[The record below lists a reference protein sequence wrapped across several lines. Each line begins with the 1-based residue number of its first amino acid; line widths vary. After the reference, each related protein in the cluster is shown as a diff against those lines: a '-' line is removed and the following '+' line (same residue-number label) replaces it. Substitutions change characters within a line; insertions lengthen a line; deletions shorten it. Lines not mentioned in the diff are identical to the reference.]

1 MALHLRQRGAIW
13 YARGTIRVGR
23 QTIDVPEFSTGCSA
37 RADAEEVAGHEAA
50 RIREDI
56 LAGPAGRAKRLTVA
70 DCILGYL
77 RRPKGVSRL
86 DTAKFDALNE
96 MIGAFTLDNLAGAW
110 RLWLEKHPKHAPAT
124 ALRYRALILSAV
136 RATCEAHSVPAPT
149 LPEVATD
156 HDERVALL
164 TAQERAAL
172 IRSYSPHAACPAL
185 VLARQG
191 ARTQEVLRLDWRDV
205 DFPLDTIRFGVR
217 RDGAFRQGRR
227 NKNRRGRAVPIDRQ
241 VRMLLWG
248 MWHAAGRPS
257 EGPVFL
263 SSRGEPYADTTDE
276 GGNPLRKAHETA
288 CRRAR
293 ITGFR
298 VHDWRHDWAGRQV
311 MGGVDLYT
319 LMRLGGWASLK
330 MVERY
335 AAVSAE
341 HLREAV
347 RKVA

>member
-13 YARGTIRVGR
+13 YARGTVRVGR
-23 QTIDVPEFSTGCSA
+23 QTIEVPEFSTGSST
-37 RADAEEVAGHEAA
+37 RADAEEIAGHEAA

-56 LAGPAGRAKRLTVA
+56 LAGPAGRAKRLTIA

-86 DTAKFDALNE
+86 DTAKLGALNE
-96 MIGAFTLDNLAGAW
+96 AIGAHTLDRLSGAW
-110 RLWLEKHPKHAPAT
+110 RLWLEQHPKHAPGT
-124 ALRYRALILSAV
+124 AVRYRALLMSAV
-136 RATCEAHSVPAPT
+136 RATCKAHQMPAPE
-149 LPEVATD
+149 LAEVARD
-156 HDERVALL
+156 DDERIALL
-164 TAQERAAL
+164 TPDERAAL
-172 IRSYSPHAACPAL
+172 LRSYNPHAACPAL

-227 NKNRRGRAVPIDRQ
+227 NKNRRGRAVPMDRQ

-257 EGPVFL
+257 EGAVFL
-263 SSRGEPYADTTDE
+263 SSRRAAYADTTDE

-288 CRRAR
+288 CRHAK
-293 ITGFR
+293 IKGFR
-298 VHDWRHDWAGRQV
+298 VHDWRHDWAARQV

-319 LMRLGGWASLK
+319 LMRLGGWSSLK